1 MHLLSATPGTITSGE
16 EAIDL
21 DQPPGDIV
29 ILTVADSEL
38 ACFAKAAAMLPQGAP
53 SVRLANLLQLKH
65 PYSIDLYVEK
75 VIAHAR
81 FVCVVLLGGKS
92 YWPYGIDEIAAVARE
107 QGIAFAAIAD
117 GREDDPALDRAC
129 TLPAQKVEH
138 LRDFLRQGGTA
149 NALSFLRTAA
159 RIIGDDC
166 GAPDDPVPVADAG
179 LYLPGVDRPGLADL
193 RARWKPGAPVALMV
207 FYRALM
213 IAGTLD
219 AVDAMVAAL
228 EARGLNVAAV
238 HVRALREPFAIDW
251 LGGLMAEITP
261 DVIVNAT
268 SFASSSSGEPRNAGV
283 LERADC
289 PILQVA
295 FAGVEEADWRAAAR
309 GLGPRDLAMNV
320 ALPEVD
326 GRIFTRAVAFKAAER
341 FDEVTQCGI
350 VVPRVAPDRVA
361 FAADLA
367 ANWAH
372 LRRTPAPE
380 RKVALVLA
388 NYPNRDGR
396 IGNGVGLD
404 TPASAASILGSL
416 RGAGYDVGAAPQDG
430 ASLMALMTGGVTND
444 LTSLERPG
452 EIALPLADYRAAFAR
467 VPETARAAML
477 DRWGEPEADPFVRE
491 GAFHLAVH
499 RFGNVALAVQPA
511 RGYNI
516 DPKSSY
522 HDPALPPPHAY
533 LAFHVW
539 LDRQFGAQALVHVG
553 KHGNLEWLPGKAV
566 SLAADCFPEICAG
579 PVPQLYPFI
588 VNDPGEGT
596 QAKRRIGAVV
606 VDHLTPP
613 LTRAESYGPLK
624 QLEALVDEY
633 YLAAGMDPR
642 RLQRLRR
649 DILDLARGQGLDQD
663 AGATGDGEDALSA
676 IDNYLCE
683 LKELQ
688 IRDGLHV
695 FGHSP
700 EGRLRRDLLVALAR
714 TPRGYDRPGQ
724 ASLLRAMAQDFEL
737 CFDPLDCRMGDRW
750 DGPRPEVLAAVS
762 DDPWRTLGDTV
773 ERLELLAAEWVDRRP
788 GLDPGPLAGPHPP
801 LGTPDCEGPPQEYPA
816 VPGQAGDDAA
826 PSSSAAHTRHPEL
839 VSGPISPP
847 DADVGITKG
856 PIGLLPEASAPAARW
871 TLKQV
876 QGDGVGVEEVAFPH
890 TTAVLGEIAGNLA
903 PRVDRCGEAEIA
915 ALLAGLD
922 GRFVLPGPSGA
933 PTRGRPDVL
942 PTGRNFYSVDTRAVP
957 TAVAWDLGFK
967 SAQLLVEDYL
977 QREGEYPRAM
987 ALSAWGTANMRT
999 GGDDIAQALALMGVR
1014 PRWEWTSGRVT
1025 GFEIMTVAELRR
1037 PRVDVTLRV
1046 SGFFR
1051 DAFPEQMDLIDSAAR
1066 AVMALDEPE
1075 GDNPAAERHREEAAL
1090 LAAQGQDPD
1099 LAARR
1104 AGARVFGSKPGAYGA
1119 GLQAMIDEK
1128 LWHDRAD
1135 LANVYLDWGSYAYG
1149 AGVDGEAERELFAA
1163 RLTQADAVVQNQDNR
1178 EHDLLDSDDYY
1189 QFEGGIAAAVEHLSG
1204 RKVLSYHNDHSRPER
1219 PVVRT
1224 LEDEIGRVVRARVTN
1239 PKWIAGVMRHGYKG
1253 AFEIAASVDYLFA
1266 FAATTHAVKDHHFDA
1281 VHAAFVE
1288 DEAVRAFMQEANPAA
1303 LRETAARLAEALE
1316 RGLWKPRSN
1325 SAGLLL
1331 AQLAGD

>member
-1 MHLLSATPGTITSGE
+1 MHLLSATPGTISNGE

-38 ACFAKAAAMLPQGAP
+38 ACFAKAAAGLPEGAP
-53 SVRLANLLQLKH
+53 SVRLANLLQLRH
-65 PYSIDLYVEK
+65 PYSVDLYVEK

-92 YWPYGIDEIAAVARE
+92 YWPYGIDEIALIARE
-107 QGIAFAAIAD
+107 KGIAFAAIAD
-117 GREDDPALDRAC
+117 GREDDPTLTVAS
-129 TLPAQKVEH
+129 TLPAATVER
-138 LRDFLRQGGTA
+138 LRDYLRQGGSA

-159 RIIGDDC
+159 RLIGEDC
-166 GAPDDPVPVADAG
+166 GQPDDPVPVADAG
-179 LYLPGVDRPGLADL
+179 LYLQGVDRPSLADL
-193 RARWKPGAPVALMV
+193 RASWCPDAPVVLLV

-228 EARGLNVAAV
+228 QMRGFNVAAV

-251 LGGLMAEITP
+251 LGGLMAEIAP

-268 SFASSSSGEPRNAGV
+268 SFASSSSGEPRVGGV

-295 FAGVEEADWRAAAR
+295 FAGVEEADWQAAAR

-320 ALPEVD
+320 ALPELD
-326 GRIFTRAVAFKAAER
+326 GRLFTRAVAFKAAER
-341 FDEVTQCGI
+341 FDDVTKCGI

-361 FAADLA
+361 FVAHLA
-367 ANWAH
+367 ANWAS
-372 LRRTPAPE
+372 LRRTAPAQ

-404 TPASAASILGSL
+404 TPASAASILASL
-416 RGAGYDVGAAPQDG
+416 RTAGYDTGAAPKDG
-430 ASLMALMTGGVTND
+430 QALMRLMTGGVTND
-444 LTSLERPG
+444 LTSLDRSG
-452 EIALPLADYRAAFAR
+452 EISLPLSDYEAAFAE
-467 VPETARAAML
+467 VPEGARAKML
-477 DRWGEPEADPFVRE
+477 ERWGVPSADPFVKDGSFR
-491 GAFHLAVH
+491 LAVH
-499 RFGNVALAVQPA
+499 RFGNVCVAVQPA

-516 DPKSSY
+516 DAKETY

-539 LDRQFGAQALVHVG
+539 LERRFGAQALVHVG
-553 KHGNLEWLPGKAV
+553 KHGNLEWLPGKAI
-566 SLAADCFPEICAG
+566 SLSATCFPEICAG
-579 PVPQLYPFI
+579 PLPQLYPFI

-596 QAKRRIGAVV
+596 QAKRRIGAVII
-606 VDHLTPP
+606 DHLTPP

-624 QLEALVDEY
+624 HLEALVDEY

-642 RLQRLRR
+642 RLERLRR
-649 DILDLARGQGLDQD
+649 DIIDLARSQGLDKD
-663 AGATGDGEDALSA
+663 AGAEGDGDDALSA

-695 FGHSP
+695 FGQSP

-714 TPRGYDRPGQ
+714 TPRGYDGPGQ
-724 ASLLRAMAQDFEL
+724 ASLLRAMAEDFAL
-737 CFDPLDCRMGDRW
+737 GFDPLDCRMADRW

-762 DDPWRTLGDTV
+762 GEPWRTLGDTV
-773 ERLELLAAEWVDRRP
+773 ERLELLAAEWVDALP
-788 GLDPGPLAGPHPP
+788 PPLAP
-801 LGTPDCEGPPQEYPA
+801 
-816 VPGQAGDDAA
+816 
-826 PSSSAAHTRHPEL
+826 RHPEL
-839 VSGPISPP
+839 VSGSISPP
-847 DADVGITKG
+847 APEVGVT
-856 PIGLLPEASAPAARW
+856 IGAAGSPPQNTAPEAGW

-876 QGDGVGVEEVAFPH
+876 QGDEVGEHGEVRGGKVQ
-890 TTAVLGEIAGNLA
+890 AVLHAIAADLA
-903 PRVDRCGEAEIA
+903 PRVDACGPAESA

-922 GRFVLPGPSGA
+922 GRFVPPGPSGA

-957 TAVAWDLGFK
+957 TAVAWDLGQR
-967 SAQLLVEDYL
+967 SAQLMVEDYL
-977 QREGEYPRAM
+977 QREGEYPRAI

-1025 GFEIMTVAELRR
+1025 GFEMMTLAELGR

-1066 AVMALDEPE
+1066 AVMALEE
-1075 GDNPAAERHREEAAL
+1075 SAEDNPAAARHRAETAM
-1090 LAAQGQDPD
+1090 LAAEGQDEAV
-1099 LAARR
+1099 AARR

-1135 LANVYLDWGSYAYG
+1135 LANVYLGWGSYAYG
-1149 AGVDGEAERELFAA
+1149 AGVEGDAERDLYAA

-1189 QFEGGIAAAVEHLSG
+1189 QFEGGIAAAVEHLKG
-1204 RKVLSYHNDHSRPER
+1204 RAPVSYHNDHSRPER
-1219 PVVRT
+1219 PVIRT
-1224 LEDEIGRVVRARVTN
+1224 LADEIGRIVRGRVTN

-1266 FAATTHAVKDHHFDA
+1266 FAATTSAVKDHHFDA
-1281 VHAAFVE
+1281 VHAAFIE
-1288 DEAVRAFMQEANPAA
+1288 DEAVRDFMAQANPAA

-1316 RGLWKPRSN
+1316 RGLWKPRKN

-1331 AQLAGD
+1331 AQVSGA

>member
-1 MHLLSATPGTITSGE
+1 MHLLSATPGTISSGE

-38 ACFAKAAAMLPQGAP
+38 ACFAKAAARLGEGAPPENTP
-53 SVRLANLLQLKH
+53 SVRLANLLQLRH

-75 VIAHAR
+75 VIAKAR
-81 FVCVVLLGGKS
+81 FVCVILLGGKS
-92 YWPYGIDEIAAVARE
+92 YWPYGVDEIARVARE
-107 QGIAFAAIAD
+107 RGIAFAAIAD
-117 GREDDPALDRAC
+117 GREADPALDTASTVAAEAR
-129 TLPAQKVEH
+129 ER
-138 LRDFLRQGGTA
+138 LRDYLRQGGTA

-159 RIIGDDC
+159 RLIGTDA
-166 GAPDDPVPVADAG
+166 GVPDDPVPVADAG
-179 LYLPGVDRPGLADL
+179 LYLSGVERPGLADL
-193 RARWKPGAPVALMV
+193 RARWRDGAPVALLV

-213 IAGTLD
+213 VAGTLD
-219 AVDAMVAAL
+219 AVDAMADAL
-228 EARGLNVAAV
+228 AERGFNVAAV

-251 LGGLMAEITP
+251 LGSLLGGIVP

-268 SFASSSSGEPRNAGV
+268 SFAASSSGDPRTPGI

-295 FAGVEEADWRAAAR
+295 FAGVEEADWQAAAR

-326 GRIFTRAVAFKAAER
+326 GRLFTRAVAFKATER

-350 VVPRVAPDRVA
+350 VVPKVAPDRVA
-361 FAADLA
+361 FVATLA
-367 ANWAH
+367 ANWAR
-372 LRRTPAPE
+372 LRRTPARE
-380 RKVALVLA
+380 RRIALVLA

-404 TPASAASILGSL
+404 TPESAAAILSAL
-416 RGAGYDVGAAPQDG
+416 KGAGYDVGAAPMDG
-430 ASLMALMTGGVTND
+430 AGLMRLMTGGVTNA
-444 LTSLERPG
+444 LASLDRPG
-452 EIALPLADYRAAFAR
+452 EVALPLADYEAAFATI
-467 VPETARAAML
+467 PDTARRAML
-477 DRWGEPEADPFVRE
+477 DRWGEPGGDPFVRD

-499 RFGNVALAVQPA
+499 RFGNIALAVQPA

-516 DPKSSY
+516 DPRQSY

-533 LAFHVW
+533 LAFHIW
-539 LDRQFGAQALVHVG
+539 LERHFGTQALVHIG

-566 SLAADCFPEICAG
+566 SLSRDCFPEICAG
-579 PVPQLYPFI
+579 PLPQLYPFI

-596 QAKRRIGAVV
+596 QAKRRIGAVII
-606 VDHLTPP
+606 DHLTPP

-642 RLQRLRR
+642 RIERLRR
-649 DILDLARGQGLDQD
+649 DILDLARSQGLDKD
-663 AGATGDGEDALSA
+663 AGALGDDDDALSA

-688 IRDGLHV
+688 IRDGLHI
-695 FGHSP
+695 FTRSP

-714 TPRGYDRPGQ
+714 APRGLDHDGQ
-724 ASLLRAMAQDFEL
+724 ASLLRALAGDL
-737 CFDPLDCRMGDRW
+737 ALGFDPLDCRMGDPW
-750 DGPRPEVLAAVS
+750 DGPRPERLATLSA
-762 DDPWRTLGDTV
+762 DPWRSHGDTV
-773 ERLELLAAEWVDRRP
+773 ERLELLAAELVDGATP
-788 GLDPGPLAGPHPP
+788 PGPK
-801 LGTPDCEGPPQEYPA
+801 
-816 VPGQAGDDAA
+816 
-826 PSSSAAHTRHPEL
+826 SAAVL
-839 VSGPISPP
+839 AAIS
-847 DADVGITKG
+847 DD
-856 PIGLLPEASAPAARW
+856 
-871 TLKQV
+871 
-876 QGDGVGVEEVAFPH
+876 
-890 TTAVLGEIAGNLA
+890 LA
-903 PRVDRCGEAEIA
+903 PRIDRCGAREGE

-957 TAVAWDLGFK
+957 TAVAWELGRK
-967 SAQLLVEDYL
+967 SAQLLVDDYL
-977 QREGEYPRAM
+977 QREGDYPRAV

-1014 PRWEWTSGRVT
+1014 PRWEWTSGRVV
-1025 GFEIMTVAELRR
+1025 GFEIMTVTELGR
-1037 PRVDVTLRV
+1037 PRVDVTFRV

-1051 DAFPEQMDLIDSAAR
+1051 DAFPEQIDLIDSAAR

-1075 GDNPAAERHREEAAL
+1075 EDNPAAARHRAEIAKLVEGGEDAAL
-1090 LAAQGQDPD
+1090 AR
-1099 LAARR
+1099 RR

-1119 GLQAMIDEK
+1119 GLQAMIDERI
-1128 LWHDRAD
+1128 WHDRAD
-1135 LANVYLDWGSYAYG
+1135 LANVYLDWGGYAYG
-1149 AGVDGEAERELFAA
+1149 SGVEGDAERTLFAA
-1163 RLTQADAVVQNQDNR
+1163 RLTDADAVIQNQDNR

-1189 QFEGGIAAAVEHLSG
+1189 QFEGGIAAAVEHLKG
-1204 RKVLSYHNDHSRPER
+1204 KAPRSYHNDHSRPER
-1219 PVVRT
+1219 PVIRT
-1224 LEDEIGRVVRARVTN
+1224 LEDEIGRIVRGRVTN

-1281 VHAAFVE
+1281 VHAAFIE
-1288 DEAVRAFMQEANPAA
+1288 DEAVRAFMARANPAA

-1331 AQLAGD
+1331 AQLAEKD

>member
-1 MHLLSATPGTITSGE
+1 MHLLSATPGTISNGE

-38 ACFAKAAAMLPQGAP
+38 ACFAKAAAMLPEHGP
-53 SVRLANLLQLKH
+53 SVRLANLLQLRH
-65 PYSIDLYVEK
+65 PYSVDLYVEK

-92 YWPYGIDEIAAVARE
+92 YWPYGIDEIALVARE
-107 QGIAFAAIAD
+107 RGIAFAAIAD
-117 GREDDPALDRAC
+117 GREDDPTLTAAS
-129 TLPAQKVEH
+129 TLPAGTVEH
-138 LRDFLRQGGTA
+138 LRDYLRQGGSA

-159 RIIGDDC
+159 RLIGEDC
-166 GAPDDPVPVADAG
+166 GQPDDPVPVADAG
-179 LYLPGVDRPGLADL
+179 LYLQGVDRPALADL
-193 RARWKPGAPVALMV
+193 RASWQPDAPVVLLV

-228 EARGLNVAAV
+228 QARGFNVAAV

-251 LGGLMAEITP
+251 LSGLMAEIAP

-268 SFASSSSGEPRNAGV
+268 SFASSSTGEPRVGGV

-295 FAGVEEADWRAAAR
+295 FAGVEEADWQGAAR

-326 GRIFTRAVAFKAAER
+326 GRLFTRAVAFKAAER

-361 FAADLA
+361 FVADLA
-367 ANWAH
+367 AHWAN
-372 LRRTPAPE
+372 LRRTAPAQ

-404 TPASAASILGSL
+404 TPASAASILTSL
-416 RGAGYDVGAAPQDG
+416 RAAGYDTGAAPEDG
-430 ASLMALMTGGVTND
+430 QALMRLMTGGVTND
-444 LTSLERPG
+444 LTSLDRPG
-452 EIALPLADYRAAFAR
+452 EISLTLAAYEAAFEQ
-467 VPETARAAML
+467 VPEAARTAML
-477 DRWGEPEADPFVRE
+477 DRWGTPQADPFVRD
-491 GAFHLAVH
+491 GAFRLAVH
-499 RFGNVALAVQPA
+499 RFGNVCVAVQPA

-516 DPKSSY
+516 DPKETY

-539 LDRQFGAQALVHVG
+539 LERQFGAQALVHVG

-566 SLAADCFPEICAG
+566 SLSSECFPEICAG
-579 PVPQLYPFI
+579 PLPQLYPFI

-596 QAKRRIGAVV
+596 QAKRRIGAVI

-624 QLEALVDEY
+624 HLEALVDEY

-642 RLQRLRR
+642 RLERLRR
-649 DILDLARGQGLDQD
+649 DIIDLARTQGLDKD
-663 AGATGDGEDALSA
+663 AGAEGDGDDALSA

-695 FGHSP
+695 FGQSP

-714 TPRGYDRPGQ
+714 TPRGYDGPEQ
-724 ASLLRAMAQDFEL
+724 ASLLRAMAQDFGFD
-737 CFDPLDCRMGDRW
+737 FDPLDCRMADRW
-750 DGPRPEVLAAVS
+750 EGPRPDALAAVS
-762 DDPWRTLGDTV
+762 DEPWRTLGDTV
-773 ERLELLAAEWVDRRP
+773 ERLELLAAQWVDALPESRP
-788 GLDPGPLAGPHPP
+788 GKHAEP
-801 LGTPDCEGPPQEYPA
+801 
-816 VPGQAGDDAA
+816 
-826 PSSSAAHTRHPEL
+826 
-839 VSGPISPP
+839 
-847 DADVGITKG
+847 
-856 PIGLLPEASAPAARW
+856 
-871 TLKQV
+871 
-876 QGDGVGVEEVAFPH
+876 
-890 TTAVLGEIAGNLA
+890 VLHAIATSLA
-903 PRVDRCGEAEIA
+903 PRVDACGPAETA

-922 GRFVLPGPSGA
+922 GRFVTPGPSGA

-942 PTGRNFYSVDTRAVP
+942 PTGRNFFSVDTRAVP
-957 TAVAWDLGFK
+957 TAVAWGLGQR

-977 QREGEYPRAM
+977 QREGEYPRAI

-1025 GFEIMTVAELRR
+1025 GFEMITLAELGR

-1066 AVMALDEPE
+1066 AVMALEEADD
-1075 GDNPAAERHREEAAL
+1075 DNPAAARHRAETAM
-1090 LAAQGQDPD
+1090 LAAAGDD
-1099 LAARR
+1099 AATAARR
-1104 AGARVFGSKPGAYGA
+1104 AGSRVFGSKPGAYGA

-1149 AGVDGEAERELFAA
+1149 AGVEGDAERDLYAA

-1189 QFEGGIAAAVEHLSG
+1189 QFEGGIAAAVEHLKG
-1204 RKVLSYHNDHSRPER
+1204 RAPVSYHNDHSRPER
-1219 PVVRT
+1219 PVIRT
-1224 LEDEIGRVVRARVTN
+1224 LADEIGRIVRGRVTN

-1266 FAATTHAVKDHHFDA
+1266 FAATTSAVKDHHFDA
-1281 VHAAFVE
+1281 VHAAFIE
-1288 DEAVRAFMQEANPAA
+1288 DEAVRDFMAQANPAA

-1316 RGLWKPRSN
+1316 RGMWKPRSN

-1331 AQLAGD
+1331 ADISGAAHG

>member
-1 MHLLSATPGTITSGE
+1 MHLLSATPGTISNGE

-21 DQPPGDIV
+21 DQSPGDMV

-38 ACFAKAAAMLPQGAP
+38 ACFAGAAARMQEGARPHSAP
-53 SVRLANLLQLKH
+53 SIRLANLLQLRH

-75 VIAHAR
+75 VIAKAK
-81 FVCVVLLGGKS
+81 FVCVILLGGKS
-92 YWPYGIDEIAAVARE
+92 YWPYGIDEIARTARE
-107 QGIAFAAIAD
+107 NGIAFAAIAD
-117 GREDDPALDRAC
+117 GREADPALDRAS
-129 TLPAQKVEH
+129 TLPADLRER
-138 LRDFLRQGGTA
+138 LRDYLRQGGMA

-159 RIIGDDC
+159 RTIGHDA

-179 LYLPGVDRPGLADL
+179 LYLAGTERAGLADV
-193 RARWKPGAPVALMV
+193 RGGWTPGRPLALLV

-219 AVDAMVAAL
+219 AVDAMIAAL
-228 EARGLNVAAV
+228 QERGFNVAAV
-238 HVRALREPFAIDW
+238 HVRALREPFAVDW
-251 LGGLMAEITP
+251 LSGLLGEIAP

-268 SFASSSSGEPRNAGV
+268 SFASSSAGDERKPGI
-283 LERADC
+283 LEKADC

-295 FAGVEEADWRAAAR
+295 FAGVEEADWHGSAR

-326 GRIFTRAVAFKAAER
+326 GRLFTRAVAFKAAAR

-361 FAADLA
+361 FVADLA
-367 ANWAH
+367 ANWAS
-372 LRRTPAPE
+372 LRRTPSPE
-380 RKVALVLA
+380 RRVALVLA

-404 TPASAASILGSL
+404 TPASTAAIIAALAE
-416 RGAGYDVGAAPQDG
+416 AGYDTGAAPEDG
-430 ASLMALMTGGVTND
+430 AALMQVMTGGVTND
-444 LTSLERPG
+444 LTSRDRPG
-452 EIALPLADYRAAFAR
+452 EVSLPLSAYEAAFAN
-467 VPETARAAML
+467 VPESARKAMTE
-477 DRWGEPEADPFVRE
+477 RWGEPSADPFVQG
-491 GAFHLAVH
+491 GAFRLPVH
-499 RFGNVALAVQPA
+499 RFGNLALAVQPA
-511 RGYNI
+511 RGYAI
-516 DPKSSY
+516 DPKASY

-539 LDRQFGAQALVHVG
+539 LAQDFGAQALVHVG
-553 KHGNLEWLPGKAV
+553 KHGNLEWLPGKAI
-566 SLAADCFPEICAG
+566 SLSRDCFPEICAG
-579 PVPQLYPFI
+579 ALPQLYPFI

-596 QAKRRIGAVV
+596 QAKRRIGAVI

-613 LTRAESYGPLK
+613 LTRAETYGPLK

-642 RLQRLRR
+642 RLDRLRR
-649 DILDLARGQGLDQD
+649 DILDLARSHGLDRD
-663 AGATGDGEDALSA
+663 AGASGNDDDALSA

-695 FGHSP
+695 FTRSP

-714 TPRGYDRPGQ
+714 TPRGYDHDGQ
-724 ASLLRAMAQDFEL
+724 ASLLRAMADDFRL
-737 CFDPLDCRMGDRW
+737 DFDPLDCRMGDRW
-750 DGPRPEVLAAVS
+750 NGARPKALAAVS
-762 DDPWRTLGDTV
+762 DEPWRTHGDTV
-773 ERLELLAAEWVDRRP
+773 ERLELLAAEWVSE
-788 GLDPGPLAGPHPP
+788 ATQPP
-801 LGTPDCEGPPQEYPA
+801 FVLSVSKDHSTAPA
-816 VPGQAGDDAA
+816 SFDTLRMSGAGDK
-826 PSSSAAHTRHPEL
+826 SL
-839 VSGPISPP
+839 
-847 DADVGITKG
+847 
-856 PIGLLPEASAPAARW
+856 
-871 TLKQV
+871 
-876 QGDGVGVEEVAFPH
+876 
-890 TTAVLGEIAGNLA
+890 AVLETIQTDLA
-903 PRVDRCGEAEIA
+903 PRVDLCGPREAQ

-922 GRFVLPGPSGA
+922 GCFVLPGPSGA

-957 TAVAWDLGFK
+957 TAVAWELGRK
-967 SAQLLVEDYL
+967 SADLLVEDYL
-977 QREGEYPRAM
+977 QREGEYPRAV

-1014 PRWEWTSGRVT
+1014 PRWDWTSGRVT
-1025 GFEIMTVAELRR
+1025 GFEVMTVAELGR

-1051 DAFPEQMDLIDSAAR
+1051 DAFPEQIDLIDSAAR
-1066 AVMALDEPE
+1066 AVMALDEPL
-1075 GDNPAAERHREEAAL
+1075 GDNPAAERHRAETAGLIQNGEAE
-1090 LAAQGQDPD
+1090 AQ
-1099 LAARR
+1099 AARR
-1104 AGARVFGSKPGAYGA
+1104 AGARVFGSRPGAYGA

-1128 LWHDRAD
+1128 IWHERGD
-1135 LANVYLDWGSYAYG
+1135 LADVYLDWGSHAYG
-1149 AGVDGEAERELFAA
+1149 GGVEGDAERGLFAA
-1163 RLTQADAVVQNQDNR
+1163 RLTAVDAVVQNQDNR

-1189 QFEGGIAAAVEHLSG
+1189 QFEGGIAAAVEHLKG
-1204 RKVLSYHNDHSRPER
+1204 RAPISYHNDHSRPER

-1224 LEDEIGRVVRARVTN
+1224 LEDEIGRIVRGRVTN

-1281 VHAAFVE
+1281 VHAAFIE
-1288 DEAVRAFMQEANPAA
+1288 DEAVRDFMAQANPAA

-1325 SAGLLL
+1325 SAGLTL
-1331 AQLAGD
+1331 ASLAGA

>member
-1 MHLLSATPGTITSGE
+1 MHLLSATPGTISSGD

-21 DQPPGDIV
+21 DQSPGDIV
-29 ILTVADSEL
+29 ILTVADSDL
-38 ACFAKAAAMLPQGAP
+38 ACFAKAAAQLPPGAP
-53 SVRLANLLQLKH
+53 SVRLANLLQLRH

-81 FVCVVLLGGKS
+81 FVCVILLGGKS
-92 YWPYGIDEIAAVARE
+92 YWPYGVDEIAQVARE
-107 QGIAFAAIAD
+107 RGIAFAAIAE
-117 GREDDPALDRAC
+117 GREPDPALDRAS
-129 TLPAQKVEH
+129 TVADTIRER
-138 LRDFLRQGGTA
+138 LRDYLRQGGAA

-159 RIIGDDC
+159 RLIGVDV
-166 GAPDDPVPVADAG
+166 GVPDDAVPVADAG
-179 LYLPGVDRPGLADL
+179 LYLPGIERPGLADL
-193 RARWKPGAPVALMV
+193 RAGWTEGAPTALLI

-213 IAGTLD
+213 VAGTLE
-219 AVDAMVAAL
+219 AVDAMREAL
-228 EARGLNVAAV
+228 KARGFNVTAV
-238 HVRALREPFAIDW
+238 HVRSLREPFAVDW
-251 LGGLMAEITP
+251 LGGLLGEITP

-268 SFASSSSGEPRNAGV
+268 SFAASSSSEPRTPGI

-289 PILQVA
+289 PILQTA
-295 FAGVEEADWRAAAR
+295 FAGVPEAEWQAAAR

-350 VVPRVAPDRVA
+350 VVPKVAPSRVA
-361 FAADLA
+361 FVADLA
-367 ANWAH
+367 ANWAK
-372 LRRTPAPE
+372 LRRTPPAE
-380 RKVALVLA
+380 RRVALVLA

-404 TPASAASILGSL
+404 TPESASAILSAL
-416 RGAGYDVGAAPQDG
+416 KDAGYDVGDAPMDG
-430 ASLMALMTGGVTND
+430 ASLMRLMTGGVTNN
-444 LTSLERPG
+444 LASLDRPG
-452 EIALPLADYRAAFAR
+452 TIALPLSEYEAAFAV
-467 VPETARAAML
+467 VPKAARQAMTE
-477 DRWGEPEADPFVRE
+477 RWGDPADDPFVRD
-491 GAFHLAVH
+491 GSFRLPVH
-499 RFGNVALAVQPA
+499 RFGHVAVAVQPA

-516 DPKSSY
+516 DPKETY

-539 LDRQFGAQALVHVG
+539 LEQHFGAQALVHVG

-566 SLAADCFPEICAG
+566 SLSESCFPEICAG

-596 QAKRRIGAVV
+596 QAKRRIGAVI

-642 RLQRLRR
+642 RLDHLRR
-649 DILDLARGQGLDQD
+649 EILNLARLQGLDKD
-663 AGATGDGEDALSA
+663 AGATGDGDDALSA

-695 FGHSP
+695 FTRSP
-700 EGRLRRDLLVALAR
+700 EGRLRRDLLVALVR
-714 TPRGYDRPGQ
+714 TPRGLDHGAQ
-724 ASLLRAMAQDFEL
+724 ASLLRAMADDL
-737 CFDPLDCRMGDRW
+737 GLGFDPLDCRMGAPW
-750 DGPRPEVLAAVS
+750 DGPKPPTLAAAS
-762 DDPWRTLGDTV
+762 DDPWRSHGDTV
-773 ERLELLAAEWVDRRP
+773 ERLELLALALCDGAP
-788 GLDPGPLAGPHPP
+788 APGPA
-801 LGTPDCEGPPQEYPA
+801 
-816 VPGQAGDDAA
+816 
-826 PSSSAAHTRHPEL
+826 SAA
-839 VSGPISPP
+839 VMAAI
-847 DADVGITKG
+847 
-856 PIGLLPEASAPAARW
+856 AS
-871 TLKQV
+871 
-876 QGDGVGVEEVAFPH
+876 D
-890 TTAVLGEIAGNLA
+890 LA
-903 PRVDRCGEAEIA
+903 PRVDACGERERQ

-942 PTGRNFYSVDTRAVP
+942 PTGRNFFSVDTRAVP
-957 TAVAWDLGFK
+957 TAVAWELGRK
-967 SAQLLVEDYL
+967 SAQLLVDDYL
-977 QREGEYPRAM
+977 QREGDYPRAI

-1025 GFEIMTVAELRR
+1025 GFEILKVAELGH
-1037 PRVDVTLRV
+1037 PRVDVTFRV

-1051 DAFPEQMDLIDSAAR
+1051 DAFPEQIDLLDSAAR
-1066 AVMALDEPE
+1066 AVMALDEAE
-1075 GDNPAAERHREEAAL
+1075 EDNPAAARHRAEVARLIEGGEDVAI
-1090 LAAQGQDPD
+1090 
-1099 LAARR
+1099 AARR

-1119 GLQAMIDEK
+1119 GLQAMIDER
-1128 LWHDRAD
+1128 LWHSRAD
-1135 LANVYLDWGSYAYG
+1135 LADVYLDWGSHAYG
-1149 AGVDGEAERELFAA
+1149 AGVEGDAERDLFAA
-1163 RLTQADAVVQNQDNR
+1163 RLAQADAVVQNQDNR

-1189 QFEGGIAAAVEHLSG
+1189 QFEGGIAAAVEHLKG
-1204 RKVLSYHNDHSRPER
+1204 KAPHSYHNDHSRPER
-1219 PVVRT
+1219 PVIRT
-1224 LEDEIGRVVRARVTN
+1224 LEDEIGRIVRGRVTN

-1281 VHAAFVE
+1281 VHAAFIE
-1288 DEAVRAFMQEANPAA
+1288 DEDVRAFMADANPAA
-1303 LRETAARLAEALE
+1303 LRETAARLSEALE
-1316 RGLWKPRSN
+1316 RGLWKPKSN

-1331 AQLAGD
+1331 ARLKEA

>member
-1 MHLLSATPGTITSGE
+1 MHLLSATPGTISNGE

-21 DQPPGDIV
+21 DQSPGDMV

-38 ACFAKAAAMLPQGAP
+38 ACFASAAAQLPSDAP
-53 SVRLANLLQLKH
+53 SVRLANLLQLRH

-75 VIAHAR
+75 VIAQAK
-81 FVCVVLLGGKS
+81 FVCVILLGGKS
-92 YWPYGIDEIAAVARE
+92 YWGYGIDEIARVARE
-107 QGIAFAAIAD
+107 NGIAFAAIAD
-117 GREDDPALDRAC
+117 GREADPALDRAS
-129 TLPAQKVEH
+129 TLPAEMREK
-138 LRDFLRQGGTA
+138 LRDYLRQGGTA

-159 RIIGDDC
+159 QAIGFDA
-166 GAPDDPVPVADAG
+166 GEPDDPVPVADAG
-179 LYLPGVDRPGLADL
+179 LYLAGTERAGLADVQAGWVEGRPL
-193 RARWKPGAPVALMV
+193 ALLV

-219 AVDAMVAAL
+219 AVDAMIAAL
-228 EARGLNVAAV
+228 RERGFNVAAV
-238 HVRALREPFAIDW
+238 HVRALREPFAVDW
-251 LGGLMAEITP
+251 LGGLLGEVAP

-268 SFASSSSGEPRNAGV
+268 SFASSSAGDDRKPGI
-283 LERADC
+283 LEKANC

-295 FAGVEEADWRAAAR
+295 FAGVEEADWQGAAR

-361 FAADLA
+361 FVADLA
-367 ANWAH
+367 AGWAS
-372 LRRTPAPE
+372 LRRSAPAE
-380 RKVALVLA
+380 RRLALVLA

-404 TPASAASILGSL
+404 TPASTAAIIAALAE
-416 RGAGYDVGAAPQDG
+416 AGYDIGDAPRDGAA
-430 ASLMALMTGGVTND
+430 LMRVMTGGVTNA
-444 LTSLERPG
+444 LSSLDRPG
-452 EIALPLADYRAAFAR
+452 EVSLPLARYKSAFAA
-467 VPETARAAML
+467 VPESARKAML
-477 DRWGEPEADPFVRE
+477 ERWGEPSADPFVRD
-491 GAFHLAVH
+491 GAFRLPVH
-499 RFGNVALAVQPA
+499 RFGKLAIAVQPA

-516 DPKSSY
+516 DPKASY

-539 LDRQFGAQALVHVG
+539 LAHDFGAQALVHVG
-553 KHGNLEWLPGKAV
+553 KHGNLEWLPGKAI
-566 SLAADCFPEICAG
+566 SLSSDCFPEICAG
-579 PVPQLYPFI
+579 PMPQLYPFI

-596 QAKRRIGAVV
+596 QAKRRISAVV
-606 VDHLTPP
+606 IDHLTPP
-613 LTRAESYGPLK
+613 LTRAETYGPLK

-642 RLQRLRR
+642 RLDRLRR
-649 DILDLARGQGLDQD
+649 DILDLARSHGLDRD
-663 AGATGDGEDALSA
+663 AGASGDDDDALSA

-695 FGHSP
+695 FTQSP

-714 TPRGYDRPGQ
+714 TPRGYDHAGQ
-724 ASLLRAMAQDFEL
+724 ASLLRAMAADL
-737 CFDPLDCRMGDRW
+737 GLDFDPLDCRMGDRW
-750 DGPRPEVLAAVS
+750 DGARPEALAAVS
-762 DDPWRTLGDTV
+762 NEPWRTHGDTV
-773 ERLELLAAEWVDRRP
+773 ERLELLAAELVDTP
-788 GLDPGPLAGPHPP
+788 SGN
-801 LGTPDCEGPPQEYPA
+801 LGSETA
-816 VPGQAGDDAA
+816 
-826 PSSSAAHTRHPEL
+826 
-839 VSGPISPP
+839 
-847 DADVGITKG
+847 
-856 PIGLLPEASAPAARW
+856 
-871 TLKQV
+871 
-876 QGDGVGVEEVAFPH
+876 
-890 TTAVLGEIAGNLA
+890 AVLHAIQTDLA
-903 PRVDRCGEAEIA
+903 PRIDLCGPREAE

-957 TAVAWDLGFK
+957 TAVAWELGRK
-967 SAQLLVEDYL
+967 SADLLVEDYL
-977 QREGEYPRAM
+977 QREGEYPKAI

-999 GGDDIAQALALMGVR
+999 GGDDIAQALALMGAR
-1014 PRWEWTSGRVT
+1014 PRWDWTSGRVV
-1025 GFEIMTVAELRR
+1025 GFEIMTVAELGR

-1051 DAFPEQMDLIDSAAR
+1051 DAFPEQIDLIDSAAR
-1066 AVMALDEPE
+1066 AVMALDEPL
-1075 GDNPAAERHREEAAL
+1075 GDNPAAERHRAEAAAL
-1090 LAAQGQDPD
+1090 VAGGEAETQ
-1099 LAARR
+1099 AVRR

-1128 LWHDRAD
+1128 IWHERGD
-1135 LANVYLDWGSYAYG
+1135 LADVYLDWGSYAYG
-1149 AGVDGEAERELFAA
+1149 SGVEGDAERGLFAA
-1163 RLTQADAVVQNQDNR
+1163 RLASVDAVVQNQDNR

-1189 QFEGGIAAAVEHLSG
+1189 QFEGGIAAAVEHLKG
-1204 RKVLSYHNDHSRPER
+1204 RAPLSYHNDHSRPER
-1219 PVVRT
+1219 PVIRT
-1224 LEDEIGRVVRARVTN
+1224 LEDEIGRIVRGRVTN

-1281 VHAAFVE
+1281 VHAAFIE
-1288 DEAVRAFMQEANPAA
+1288 DETVRTFMAEANPAA

-1325 SAGLLL
+1325 SAGVML
-1331 AQLAGD
+1331 AELSGA

>member
-38 ACFAKAAAMLPQGAP
+38 ACFAKAAAQLPAGAP

-92 YWPYGIDEIAAVARE
+92 YWPYGIDEIATVARE
-107 QGIAFAAIAD
+107 RGIAFAAIAD

-129 TLPAQKVEH
+129 TLPAAQVEH
-138 LRDFLRQGGTA
+138 LRDYLRQGGTG

-159 RIIGDDC
+159 LAIGHDC
-166 GAPDDPVPVADAG
+166 GQPDDPVPVADAG
-179 LYLPGVDRPGLADL
+179 LYLPGIDRPGLADL
-193 RARWKPGAPVALMV
+193 HARWKPDAPVALMV

-251 LGGLMAEITP
+251 LGGLMAEIAP
-261 DVIVNAT
+261 DVVINAT
-268 SFASSSSGEPRNAGV
+268 SFASSSSGEPRTPGV

-295 FAGVEEADWRAAAR
+295 FAGVEEGDWRAAAR

-350 VVPRVAPDRVA
+350 VVPKVAPDRVA
-361 FAADLA
+361 FAANLA

-404 TPASAASILGSL
+404 TPASAASILAGLSS
-416 RGAGYDVGAAPQDG
+416 AGYDIGAAPQDG
-430 ASLMALMTGGVTND
+430 AALMALMTGGVTND
-444 LTSLERPG
+444 LTSLDRPG
-452 EIALPLADYRAAFAR
+452 EIALPLADYRAAFAQ
-467 VPETARAAML
+467 VPEAARAAML
-477 DRWGEPEADPFVRE
+477 ERWGEPEADPFVRD
-491 GAFHLAVH
+491 GAFRLAVH

-516 DPKSSY
+516 DPKASY

-553 KHGNLEWLPGKAV
+553 KHGNLEWLPGKAL
-566 SLAADCFPEICAG
+566 SLSADCFPEICAG

-606 VDHLTPP
+606 IDHLTPP

-642 RLQRLRR
+642 RLERLRR
-649 DILDLARGQGLDQD
+649 DILDLARGNGLDQD
-663 AGATGDGEDALSA
+663 AGATGDGDDALSA

-724 ASLLRAMAQDFEL
+724 ASLLRAMAEDFGL
-737 CFDPLDCRMGDRW
+737 AFDPLDCRMGDAW
-750 DGPRPEVLAAVS
+750 DGTRPAMLAALS

-773 ERLELLAAEWVDRRP
+773 ERLELLATEWADSP
-788 GLDPGPLAGPHPP
+788 SPYQAAGSR
-801 LGTPDCEGPPQEYPA
+801 TA
-816 VPGQAGDDAA
+816 
-826 PSSSAAHTRHPEL
+826 
-839 VSGPISPP
+839 
-847 DADVGITKG
+847 
-856 PIGLLPEASAPAARW
+856 
-871 TLKQV
+871 
-876 QGDGVGVEEVAFPH
+876 
-890 TTAVLGEIAGNLA
+890 AVLAEIADNLA
-903 PRVDRCGEAEIA
+903 PRVDACGKAEAF

-922 GRFVLPGPSGA
+922 GRFVMPGPSGA
-933 PTRGRPDVL
+933 PTRGRPEVL

-1025 GFEIMTVAELRR
+1025 GFEMMTVAELRR

-1075 GDNPAAERHREEAAL
+1075 GDNPAAERHRDETAL
-1090 LAAQGQDPD
+1090 LAAQGQSPE

-1104 AGARVFGSKPGAYGA
+1104 AGSRVFGSKPGAYGA

-1135 LANVYLDWGSYAYG
+1135 LANIYLDWGSYAYG
-1149 AGVDGEAERELFAA
+1149 AGVEGEAERELFAA

-1189 QFEGGIAAAVEHLSG
+1189 QFEGGIASAVEHLKG

-1281 VHAAFVE
+1281 GHAAFIE
-1288 DEAVRAFMQEANPAA
+1288 DEAVRDFMHEANPAA

-1316 RGLWKPRSN
+1316 RGLWKPKSN
-1325 SAGLLL
+1325 SAGFLL
-1331 AQLAGD
+1331 ASLAGE

>member
-1 MHLLSATPGTITSGE
+1 MHLLSATPGTISNGE

-21 DQPPGDIV
+21 DQPPGDVV

-38 ACFAKAAAMLPQGAP
+38 ACFAKAAAGLPEGAP
-53 SVRLANLLQLKH
+53 SVRLANLLQLRH
-65 PYSIDLYVEK
+65 PYSVDLYVEK
-75 VIAHAR
+75 VIAHAK

-92 YWPYGIDEIAAVARE
+92 YWPYGIDEIALIARE
-107 QGIAFAAIAD
+107 KGIAFAAIAD
-117 GREDDPALDRAC
+117 GREDDPTLTVAS
-129 TLPAQKVEH
+129 TLPAETVEH
-138 LRDFLRQGGTA
+138 LRDYLRQGGSA

-159 RIIGDDC
+159 RLIGEDC
-166 GAPDDPVPVADAG
+166 GQPDDPVPVADAG
-179 LYLPGVDRPGLADL
+179 LYLQGVDRPSLADL
-193 RARWKPGAPVALMV
+193 RASWRPDGPVVLLV

-228 EARGLNVAAV
+228 QMRGFNVAAV

-251 LGGLMAEITP
+251 LGGLMTEIAP

-268 SFASSSSGEPRNAGV
+268 SFASSSSGEPRVGGV

-295 FAGVEEADWRAAAR
+295 FAGVEEADWQAAAR

-320 ALPEVD
+320 ALPELD
-326 GRIFTRAVAFKAAER
+326 GRLFTRAVAFKAAER
-341 FDEVTQCGI
+341 FDDVTKCGI

-361 FAADLA
+361 FVAHLA
-367 ANWAH
+367 ANWAS
-372 LRRTPAPE
+372 LRRTVPAQ

-404 TPASAASILGSL
+404 TPASAASILSSL
-416 RGAGYDVGAAPQDG
+416 RAAGYDTGGAPEDG
-430 ASLMALMTGGVTND
+430 QALMRLMTGGVTND
-444 LTSLERPG
+444 LTSLDRPPLDNG
-452 EIALPLADYRAAFAR
+452 REISLPLADYEAAFAE
-467 VPETARAAML
+467 VPEGARAKML
-477 DRWGEPEADPFVRE
+477 ERWGAPSADPFVKD
-491 GAFHLAVH
+491 GAFRLAVH
-499 RFGNVALAVQPA
+499 RFGNVCVAVQPA

-516 DPKSSY
+516 DAKETY

-539 LDRQFGAQALVHVG
+539 LERQFGAQALVHVG
-553 KHGNLEWLPGKAV
+553 KHGNLEWLPGKAI
-566 SLAADCFPEICAG
+566 SLSATCFPEICAG
-579 PVPQLYPFI
+579 PLPQLYPFI

-596 QAKRRIGAVV
+596 QAKRRIGAVII
-606 VDHLTPP
+606 DHLTPP

-624 QLEALVDEY
+624 HLEALVDEY

-642 RLQRLRR
+642 RLERLRR
-649 DILDLARGQGLDQD
+649 DIIDLARSQGLDKD
-663 AGATGDGEDALSA
+663 AGAEGDGDDALSA

-695 FGHSP
+695 FGQSP

-714 TPRGYDRPGQ
+714 TPRGYDGPGQ
-724 ASLLRAMAQDFEL
+724 ASLLRAMAEDFAL
-737 CFDPLDCRMGDRW
+737 GFDPLDCRMADRW
-750 DGPRPEVLAAVS
+750 DGPRPEALAAVS
-762 DDPWRTLGDTV
+762 DEPWRTLGDTV
-773 ERLELLAAEWVDRRP
+773 ERLELLAAEWVSRRP
-788 GLDPGPLAGPHPP
+788 GLDPGPLAVNSLLIGAP
-801 LGTPDCEGPPQEYPA
+801 GKVQPQVLPA
-816 VPGQAGDDAA
+816 VPDQVRDD
-826 PSSSAAHTRHPEL
+826 
-839 VSGPISPP
+839 
-847 DADVGITKG
+847 D
-856 PIGLLPEASAPAARW
+856 LPRTA
-871 TLKQV
+871 
-876 QGDGVGVEEVAFPH
+876 
-890 TTAVLGEIAGNLA
+890 AVLHAIAADLA
-903 PRVDRCGEAEIA
+903 PRVDACGPAESA

-957 TAVAWDLGFK
+957 TAVAWDLGQR
-967 SAQLLVEDYL
+967 SAELLVEDYL
-977 QREGEYPRAM
+977 QREGEYPRAI

-1025 GFEIMTVAELRR
+1025 GFEMMTLAELGR

-1066 AVMALDEPE
+1066 AVMALEE
-1075 GDNPAAERHREEAAL
+1075 SAEDNPAAARHRAETAM
-1090 LAAQGQDPD
+1090 LAAEGQDETV
-1099 LAARR
+1099 AARR

-1149 AGVDGEAERELFAA
+1149 AGIEGDAERDLYAA

-1189 QFEGGIAAAVEHLSG
+1189 QFEGGIAAAVEHLKG
-1204 RKVLSYHNDHSRPER
+1204 RAPVSYHNDHSRPER
-1219 PVVRT
+1219 PVIRT
-1224 LEDEIGRVVRARVTN
+1224 LADEIGRIVRGRVTN

-1266 FAATTHAVKDHHFDA
+1266 FAATTSAVKDHHFDA
-1281 VHAAFVE
+1281 VHAAFIE
-1288 DEAVRAFMQEANPAA
+1288 DEAVRDFMAQANPAA

-1331 AQLAGD
+1331 AQVSGA

>member
-1 MHLLSATPGTITSGE
+1 MHLLSATPGTISNGE

-21 DQPPGDIV
+21 DQSPGDMV

-38 ACFAKAAAMLPQGAP
+38 ACFAGAAARMPEGAP
-53 SVRLANLLQLKH
+53 SIRLANLLQLRH

-75 VIAHAR
+75 VIAKAK
-81 FVCVVLLGGKS
+81 FVCVILLGGKS
-92 YWPYGIDEIAAVARE
+92 YWGYGIDEIARVARE
-107 QGIAFAAIAD
+107 NGIAFAAIAD
-117 GREDDPALDRAC
+117 GREADPALDRAS
-129 TLPAQKVEH
+129 TLPAD
-138 LRDFLRQGGTA
+138 LRERMRDYLRQGGMA
-149 NALSFLRTAA
+149 NALSFLRTAV
-159 RIIGDDC
+159 RTIGHDA
-166 GAPDDPVPVADAG
+166 GEPDAPVPVADAG
-179 LYLPGVDRPGLADL
+179 LYLAGTERAGLAEVQAGWTQGRPL
-193 RARWKPGAPVALMV
+193 VLLV

-219 AVDAMVAAL
+219 AVDAMIAAL
-228 EARGLNVAAV
+228 QERGFNVAAV
-238 HVRALREPFAIDW
+238 HVRALREPFAVDW
-251 LGGLMAEITP
+251 LGGLLGEIAP

-268 SFASSSSGEPRNAGV
+268 SFASSSAGDDRKPGI
-283 LERADC
+283 LEKADC

-295 FAGVEEADWRAAAR
+295 FAGVEEADWQQAAR

-326 GRIFTRAVAFKAAER
+326 GRLFTRAVAFKAAAR

-350 VVPRVAPDRVA
+350 VVPQVAPDRVA
-361 FAADLA
+361 FVADLA
-367 ANWAH
+367 ANWAN
-372 LRRTPAPE
+372 LRRTASAE
-380 RKVALVLA
+380 RRVALVLA

-404 TPASAASILGSL
+404 TPASTAAIIAVLAE
-416 RGAGYDVGAAPQDG
+416 AGYSVGDAPKDGAA
-430 ASLMALMTGGVTND
+430 LMRVMTGGVTND
-444 LTSLERPG
+444 LTSLGRPG
-452 EIALPLADYRAAFAR
+452 EVSLPLSAYKAAFAA
-467 VPETARAAML
+467 VPESARKAMVE
-477 DRWGEPEADPFVRE
+477 RWGEPSADPFVRD
-491 GAFHLAVH
+491 GAFRLPVH
-499 RFGNVALAVQPA
+499 RFGNLAVAVQPA

-516 DPKSSY
+516 DPKASY

-539 LDRQFGAQALVHVG
+539 LAQDFGAQAVVHVG
-553 KHGNLEWLPGKAV
+553 KHGNLEWLPGKAI
-566 SLAADCFPEICAG
+566 SLSRECFPEICAG
-579 PVPQLYPFI
+579 PLPQLYPFI

-613 LTRAESYGPLK
+613 LTRAETYGPLK

-642 RLQRLRR
+642 RLDRLRR
-649 DILDLARGQGLDQD
+649 DILDLARSHGLDRD
-663 AGATGDGEDALSA
+663 AGASGDDDDALSA

-695 FGHSP
+695 FTRSP

-714 TPRGYDRPGQ
+714 TPRWYDDDGQ
-724 ASLLRAMAQDFEL
+724 ASLLRAMADDFGL
-737 CFDPLDCRMGDRW
+737 AFDPLDCRMGDRW
-750 DGPRPEVLAAVS
+750 DGARPEALATIS
-762 DDPWRTLGDTV
+762 DEPWRTHGDTV
-773 ERLELLAAEWVDRRP
+773 ERLELLAAEWVSETTQSP
-788 GLDPGPLAGPHPP
+788 LVLGLSMDHS
-801 LGTPDCEGPPQEYPA
+801 T
-816 VPGQAGDDAA
+816 
-826 PSSSAAHTRHPEL
+826 
-839 VSGPISPP
+839 
-847 DADVGITKG
+847 
-856 PIGLLPEASAPAARW
+856 APASFDKLRMSGAGGK
-871 TLKQV
+871 TL
-876 QGDGVGVEEVAFPH
+876 
-890 TTAVLGEIAGNLA
+890 AVLDAIRTDLS
-903 PRVDRCGEAEIA
+903 PRIDLCGPREAE
-915 ALLAGLD
+915 ALLAALD

-957 TAVAWDLGFK
+957 TAVAWELGRK
-967 SAQLLVEDYL
+967 SADLLVEDYL
-977 QREGEYPRAM
+977 QREGEYPKAI

-999 GGDDIAQALALMGVR
+999 GGDDIAQALALMGAR
-1014 PRWEWTSGRVT
+1014 PRWDWTSGRVV
-1025 GFEIMTVAELRR
+1025 GFEVMTVAELGR

-1051 DAFPEQMDLIDSAAR
+1051 DAFPEQIDLIDSAAR
-1066 AVMALDEPE
+1066 AVMALDEPL
-1075 GDNPAAERHREEAAL
+1075 GDNPAAERHRAETAKLIEAGEAETQ
-1090 LAAQGQDPD
+1090 AT
-1099 LAARR
+1099 RR

-1128 LWHDRAD
+1128 IWHERSD
-1135 LANVYLDWGSYAYG
+1135 LADVYLDWGSYAYG
-1149 AGVDGEAERELFAA
+1149 GGVEGDAERGLFAA
-1163 RLTQADAVVQNQDNR
+1163 RLASVDAVVQNQDNR

-1189 QFEGGIAAAVEHLSG
+1189 QFEGGIAAAVEHLKG
-1204 RKVLSYHNDHSRPER
+1204 RAPISYHNDHSRPER

-1224 LEDEIGRVVRARVTN
+1224 LEDEIGRIVRGRVTN

-1281 VHAAFVE
+1281 VHTAFIE
-1288 DEAVRAFMQEANPAA
+1288 DEAVRDFMAEANPAA

-1325 SAGLLL
+1325 SAGLTL
-1331 AQLAGD
+1331 AALSGA

>member
-1 MHLLSATPGTITSGE
+1 MHLLSATPGTISNGE

-38 ACFAKAAAMLPQGAP
+38 ACFAKAAAQLPEGGP
-53 SVRLANLLQLKH
+53 SVRLANLLQLRH
-65 PYSIDLYVEK
+65 PYSVDLYVEK

-92 YWPYGIDEIAAVARE
+92 YWPYGIDEIALIARE
-107 QGIAFAAIAD
+107 RGIAFAAIAD
-117 GREDDPALDRAC
+117 GREDDPTLTVAS
-129 TLPAQKVEH
+129 TLPAETAEH
-138 LRDFLRQGGTA
+138 LRDYLRQGGSA

-159 RIIGDDC
+159 RLIGEDC
-166 GAPDDPVPVADAG
+166 GQPDDPVPVADAG
-179 LYLPGVDRPGLADL
+179 LYLPGVDRPTLADL
-193 RARWKPGAPVALMV
+193 RASWQPDAPVVLLV

-228 EARGLNVAAV
+228 QARGFNVAAV

-251 LGGLMAEITP
+251 LGGVMAEIAP

-268 SFASSSSGEPRNAGV
+268 SFASSSSGEPRVGGV

-295 FAGVEEADWRAAAR
+295 FAGVEEADWRSAAR

-326 GRIFTRAVAFKAAER
+326 GRLFTRAVAFKAAER
-341 FDEVTQCGI
+341 FDDVTKCGI

-361 FAADLA
+361 FVADLA
-367 ANWAH
+367 ANWAG
-372 LRRTPAPE
+372 LRRTAPAE

-404 TPASAASILGSL
+404 TPASAASILSSL
-416 RGAGYDVGAAPQDG
+416 SAAGYDIGDAPTDG
-430 ASLMALMTGGVTND
+430 QALMRLMTGGVTND
-444 LTSLERPG
+444 LTSLDRPG
-452 EIALPLADYRAAFAR
+452 EISLTLADYESAFAH
-467 VPETARAAML
+467 VSEAARAAMTE
-477 DRWGEPEADPFVRE
+477 RWGAHSADPFVKD
-491 GAFHLAVH
+491 GAFRLPVH
-499 RFGNVALAVQPA
+499 RFGNVCVAVQPA
-511 RGYNI
+511 RGHNI
-516 DPKSSY
+516 DAKETY

-539 LDRQFGAQALVHVG
+539 LERQFGAQALVHVG

-566 SLAADCFPEICAG
+566 SLSSECFPEICAG
-579 PVPQLYPFI
+579 PLPQLYPFI

-596 QAKRRIGAVV
+596 QAKRRIGAVI

-624 QLEALVDEY
+624 HLEALVDEY

-642 RLQRLRR
+642 RLERLRR
-649 DILDLARGQGLDQD
+649 DIIDLARSQGLDKD
-663 AGATGDGEDALSA
+663 AGAEGDGDDALSA

-695 FGHSP
+695 FGQSP

-714 TPRGYDRPGQ
+714 TPRGYDGPGQ
-724 ASLLRAMAQDFEL
+724 ASLLRAMAEDFAL
-737 CFDPLDCRMGDRW
+737 GFDPLDCRMADPW
-750 DGPRPEVLAAVS
+750 DGPRPEALVAVS
-762 DDPWRTLGDTV
+762 DEPWRTLGDTV
-773 ERLELLAAEWVDRRP
+773 ERLELLAAEWVDALP
-788 GLDPGPLAGPHPP
+788 FPLDGGRIAQL
-801 LGTPDCEGPPQEYPA
+801 
-816 VPGQAGDDAA
+816 A
-826 PSSSAAHTRHPEL
+826 PSGASEAWMGVTEGSAEPLTPTQLRLGDA
-839 VSGPISPP
+839 SPSLRIP
-847 DADVGITKG
+847 PPSRGR
-856 PIGLLPEASAPAARW
+856 S
-871 TLKQV
+871 
-876 QGDGVGVEEVAFPH
+876 EEVLHA
-890 TTAVLGEIAGNLA
+890 IATNLA
-903 PRVDRCGEAEIA
+903 PRVDACGHAETA

-922 GRFVLPGPSGA
+922 GRFVTPGPSGA

-942 PTGRNFYSVDTRAVP
+942 PTGRNFFSVDTRAVP
-957 TAVAWDLGFK
+957 TAVAWDLGQR

-977 QREGEYPRAM
+977 QREGEYPKAI

-1025 GFEIMTVAELRR
+1025 GFEIMTLAELGR

-1066 AVMALDEPE
+1066 AVMALEESDE
-1075 GDNPAAERHREEAAL
+1075 DNPAAARHRAETAL
-1090 LAAQGQDPD
+1090 LAAQGQDEAT
-1099 LAARR
+1099 AARR

-1149 AGVDGEAERELFAA
+1149 AGIEGDAERDLYAA

-1189 QFEGGIAAAVEHLSG
+1189 QFEGGIAAAVEHLKG
-1204 RKVLSYHNDHSRPER
+1204 RAPLSYHNDHSRPER
-1219 PVVRT
+1219 PVIRT
-1224 LEDEIGRVVRARVTN
+1224 LADEIGRIVRGRVTN

-1266 FAATTHAVKDHHFDA
+1266 FAATTSAVKDHHFDA
-1281 VHAAFVE
+1281 VHAAFIE
-1288 DEAVRAFMQEANPAA
+1288 DDAVRDFMAQANPAA

-1331 AQLAGD
+1331 AQVSGASNG